1 MRAIVILLGATLAST
16 ACDKAKNEAIEEARK
31 KMEADQKGK
40 EQSGGVAKKVTPPV
54 PGEARIPCE
63 RMVDPA
69 KYTEALAEK
78 EPMTVKDVTAKD
90 REAASS
96 CSLIRGGKRPSVA
109 EQEKMLKKEPRLG
122 VLPGDEVCN
131 VTAYCW
137 TLEEAEKFK
146 KKCPTRGD
154 RDDESMGTYACVQ
167 IVATGIYDVHVY
179 RFFDEDTKCILQVR
193 GGPSQTNNDQ
203 IRACATTARDT
214 ITKESIQVKEGDPKQ
229 PPPIVEG
236 SGSAA
241 AGSASK

>member
-1 MRAIVILLGATLAST
+1 MRSLVILLGATLATT
-16 ACDKAKNEAIEEARK
+16 ACSKKDEAIEEARK
-31 KMEADQKGK
+31 KMEAEQKGK
-40 EQSGGVAKKVTPPV
+40 EESGGVAKKVTPPV

-69 KYTEALAEK
+69 KYTEALGEK
-78 EPMTVKDVTAKD
+78 EPMTLKDVTAKD

-154 RDDESMGTYACVQ
+154 KDDESMGTYACLQV
-167 IVATGIYDVHVY
+167 VATGIFDVHVY

-193 GGPSQTNNDQ
+193 GGPSQTDNEQ
-203 IRACATTARDT
+203 IRKCATTARDT
-214 ITKESIQVKEGDPKQ
+214 ITKESIQVKEGDPAK
-229 PPPIVEG
+229 PPAIVE
-236 SGSAA
+236 GSAA
-241 AGSASK
+241 AGSAAK